1 MFTREQIDSIVRKG
15 LMSLNLKQEPQ
26 GLYGPVEYMLGLG
39 GKCLRPKLCLSA
51 FSLFSDDITDEIVYP
66 ALALEV
72 FHEFTLIHDD
82 IMDRSDT
89 RRNQPTV
96 HVKWDDNTAILSGD
110 AMSIL
115 AYRYL
120 ALCPPDKLRDALKLF
135 TDTAMGVCEG
145 QQKDMDF
152 EEQPFVTMD
161 EYMDMVGQKTGVLLA
176 CSAAMGA
183 LLAGAGEEKV
193 KALYDFGYNT
203 GLAFQI
209 TDDYLDTFGDP
220 VTFGKPIGGDIALN
234 KKSWLQVEAFHRAKA
249 GERFPEFSQILA
261 LGEDKREEKIARMT
275 KMYEELGVREAA
287 SEAIL
292 QCHAKAVEA
301 LEKGG
306 LDAAQRDYMTEFA
319 EKLIHRER

>member
-1 MFTREQIDSIVRKG
+1 MTLDFK
-15 LMSLNLKQEPQ
+15 NEPQ
-26 GLYGPVEYMLGLG
+26 TLYEPIGYILGLG
-39 GKCLRPKLCLSA
+39 GKHLRPKLCLTA
-51 FSLFSDDITDEIVYP
+51 FGLFSDDVTDEIVYP
-66 ALALEV
+66 AVALEV
-72 FHEFTLIHDD
+72 FHEFTLVHDD

-96 HVKWDDNTAILSGD
+96 HKKWDENTAILSGD

-120 ALCPPDKLRDALKLF
+120 ALCPAGKRQEVFKLF

-145 QQKDMDF
+145 QRKDMDF
-152 EEQPFVTMD
+152 EEQPFVTME
-161 EYMDMVGQKTGVLLA
+161 EYLDMVGQKTGVLLA

-193 KALYDFGYNT
+193 KALYDFGYNI

-234 KKSWLQVEAFHRAKA
+234 KKSWLLVEALHRAKA
-249 GERFPEFSQILA
+249 GGRYAEFAGLLA
-261 LGEDKREEKIARMT
+261 LGEGQRREKIEKVTRL
-275 KMYEELGVREAA
+275 YEELGVKEAA
-287 SEAIL
+287 GEAIL
-292 QCHAKAVEA
+292 QFHAKALEA
-301 LEKGG
+301 LENGG
-306 LDAAQRDYMTEFA
+306 LDAAQTACMKEFA
-319 EKLIHRER
+319 EPLIHRER

>member
-1 MFTREQIDSIVRKG
+1 MALEFKG
-15 LMSLNLKQEPQ
+15 EPQ
-26 GLYGPVEYMLGLG
+26 TLYEPIGYILGLG
-39 GKCLRPKLCLSA
+39 GKHLRPKLCLTA
-51 FSLFSDDITDEIVYP
+51 FGLFSENITDETVYP
-66 ALALEV
+66 AVALEI
-72 FHEFTLIHDD
+72 FHEFTLVHDD

-96 HVKWDDNTAILSGD
+96 HVKWDGNTAILSGD

-120 ALCPPDKLRDALKLF
+120 ALCPADKRQEVFRLF
-135 TDTAMGVCEG
+135 TDTAIGVCEG
-145 QQKDMDF
+145 QRKDMDF

-161 EYMDMVGQKTGVLLA
+161 EYLDMIGQKTGVLLA

-209 TDDYLDTFGDP
+209 TDDLLDTFGDP
-220 VTFGKPIGGDIALN
+220 VTFGKPIGGDIANN
-234 KKSWLQVEAFHRAKA
+234 KKSWLLVEALHRAKA
-249 GERFPEFSQILA
+249 SGRYAEFAALLE
-261 LGEDKREEKIARMT
+261 LGEERRREKIDAVT
-275 KMYEELGVREAA
+275 KMYVELGVKEAA
-287 SEAIL
+287 EEAIL
-292 QCHAKAVEA
+292 QCHGKAVEA

-306 LDAAQRDYMTEFA
+306 LDESQIQCMKEFA
-319 EKLIHRER
+319 EALIHRER

>member
-1 MFTREQIDSIVRKG
+1 MRKG
-15 LMSLNLKQEPQ
+15 LMSLDFNREPQ
-26 GLYGPVEYMLGLG
+26 GLYEPVGYILGLG

-66 ALALEV
+66 ALALEI

-120 ALCPPDKLRDALKLF
+120 ALCPAEKLRDAVKLF
-135 TDTAMGVCEG
+135 TDTALEVCEG

-161 EYMDMVGQKTGVLLA
+161 EYLGMIGQKTGVLLA
-176 CSAAMGA
+176 CSAALGA
-183 LLAGAGEEKV
+183 LLAGASEEQI
-193 KALYDFGYNT
+193 KALWDFGYNT

-220 VTFGKPIGGDIALN
+220 VTFGKPIGGDIANN

-249 GERFPEFSQILA
+249 SERFPEFSRLLA
-261 LGEDKREEKIARMT
+261 LSEDKRAEKIAGMT
-275 KMYEELGVREAA
+275 RMYEELGVKEAA

-292 QCHAKAVEA
+292 ECHAKAIEA

-306 LDAAQRDYMTEFA
+306 LDAAQRDYMKEFA